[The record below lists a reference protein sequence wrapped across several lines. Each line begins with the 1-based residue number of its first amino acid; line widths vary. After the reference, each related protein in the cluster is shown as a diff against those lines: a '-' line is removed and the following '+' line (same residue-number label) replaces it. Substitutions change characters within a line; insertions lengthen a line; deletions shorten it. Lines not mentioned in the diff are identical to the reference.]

1 MWCMA
6 KQIYKNKKLLYVL
19 FEINRKS
26 VLNVNFLDGKI
37 NEPKI
42 NRCFDEMARNKAKM
56 CLI

>member
-1 MWCMA
+1 MA

-42 NRCFDEMARNKAKM
+42 NRCFDEMARKKAKM